1 MLSMLDT
8 LKTNVPG
15 SCDCYCPP
23 NMRRLQCKAIF
34 HLLLIFKANL
44 LIFNFC
50 ICVTDVIL
58 SVCFRIHKEENRIP
72 QEIAIAECLCQGCII
87 NQREERM
94 YNSVP
99 VFGKLRIL
107 MKTTCPTDPQRYM
120 IEESTV
126 KIPVACTCVV
136 PRTIVS

>member
-99 VFGKLRIL
+99 VFGKLRNVNFWNMLRSIFIK
-107 MKTTCPTDPQRYM
+107 MFKCHFK
-120 IEESTV
+120 STRSRN
-126 KIPVACTCVV
+126 KKEKKDWFLQ
-136 PRTIVS
+136 